1 MTTRAVHLAAMSL
14 AAVLGLSACGGG
26 EGSSSGGDGLPDSI
40 PVTMVGDMTG
50 FGAQYGK
57 SYQEGAEVAIDEI
70 NESDLLGGAELKL
83 TVEDTGSDPKT
94 ASSAV
99 SAATRSDAVAIL
111 GPTLSSEAVAAAP
124 IAQQAKI
131 PYLSDE
137 ASTGTQEL
145 GEWVYN
151 MSPAQVNQAPLVARY
166 IARSAK
172 KVGII
177 YANDNPSMVDLQDA
191 LAAEVKKSGAEVS
204 GLYGTPIAATD
215 FTALATKAMSESPD
229 AIGILGGGSMI
240 PAVANQL
247 RTAGFTGDLFAN
259 MGADGSLGSGGKA
272 VEGFIYPT
280 QWVPEV
286 QSEESSAFVARYDK
300 LFPDST
306 PIYTAM
312 DGYESVKFLAMA
324 LAEAQSTDRD
334 AVLNGL
340 QTVAKTGFTSPS
352 GDVTFTGKG
361 GRLKVTP
368 GIIVKY
374 EGGKLLPQD

>member
-1 MTTRAVHLAAMSL
+1 MAALSL
-14 AAVLGLSACGGG
+14 AALMGLSACGGSD
-26 EGSSSGGDGLPDSI
+26 SSSPSGEGLPDTI

-57 SYQEGAEVAIDEI
+57 SYREGAEVAIDEI
-70 NESDLLGGAELKL
+70 NESDLLGGAKLKL
-83 TVEDTGSDPKT
+83 KVEDTGSDPKT

-111 GPTLSSEAVAAAP
+111 GPTLSSEAVAVAP
-124 IAQQAKI
+124 IAQQAKV

-151 MSPAQVNQAPLVARY
+151 MSPAQVNQAPLLAEY
-166 IARSAK
+166 IARESK
-172 KVGII
+172 SVGII

-191 LAAEVKKSGAEVS
+191 LAEEVKTAGASVS

-215 FTALATKAMSESPD
+215 FTALATKAMSKAPD

-247 RTAGFTGDLFAN
+247 RTAGYTGELFAN
-259 MGADGSLGSGGKA
+259 MGADGSLGSAGKA

-280 QWVPEV
+280 QWVPQV
-286 QSEESSAFVARYDK
+286 QSDESTNFVTRYDAK
-300 LFPDST
+300 FPDST

-312 DGYESVKFLAMA
+312 DGYESIKFLAMG
-324 LAEAQSTDRD
+324 LAEAQSTDRE
-334 AVLNGL
+334 AVLEGL
-340 QTVAKTGFTSPS
+340 QTVAKTGFKSPS
-352 GDVTFTGKG
+352 GDVTFAGKS

-368 GIIVKY
+368 GIIVRY
-374 EGGKLLPQD
+374 EGGKLLPQE